1 MITKAQIQFIRSLEQ
16 KKVRD
21 ESGCFIAEGDKLV
34 REAIELPPDGS
45 FQVRT
50 ICGVESWLD
59 SNLSGIRNPEAEVI
73 PVSDRELER
82 ISLQKAPN
90 QVLAVISRYETTA
103 PVFDF
108 NSDLL
113 IGLNQVQDP
122 GNVGTIV
129 RLADWFGLDG
139 IIASVDSADF
149 FSPKVVQSSMG
160 SIFRLKLLT
169 TDLYKFIKSLPLDCP
184 VYGTHL
190 DGQNLYT
197 AKLTSNGLI
206 LLGNES
212 RGLSTDLTELTTENL
227 LIPDFSEGK
236 FRPESLNVSIAA
248 AIVCSEFRRRGNGE
262 QNLRRTL
269 HP

>member
-1 MITKAQIQFIRSLEQ
+1 MITKAQVQFIRSLEQ

-34 REAIELPPDGS
+34 REAIELPADGP

-50 ICGVESWLD
+50 ICGLGSWLD
-59 SNLSGIRNPEAEVI
+59 SNLSGMRNSDAEVI
-73 PVSDRELER
+73 PVSAHDLER
-82 ISLQKAPN
+82 ISIQKKPN
-90 QVLAVISRYETTA
+90 QVLAVISHTETSL

-108 NSDLL
+108 DSDLL
-113 IGLNQVQDP
+113 IGLNQVRDP

-129 RLADWFGLDG
+129 RLADWFGLG
-139 IIASVDSADF
+139 GVIASVDSADF

-169 TDLYKFIKSLPLDCP
+169 TDLYEFIKSLPPGCP

-190 DGQNLYT
+190 NGQNLYT
-197 AKLTSNGLI
+197 AKMTTNGLI

-212 RGLSTDLTELTTENL
+212 RGLSTDLMELTTENL

-236 FRPESLNVSIAA
+236 SKPESLNVSIAA
-248 AIVCSEFRRRGNGE
+248 AIVCSEFRRRGNG
-262 QNLRRTL
+262 
-269 HP
+269 